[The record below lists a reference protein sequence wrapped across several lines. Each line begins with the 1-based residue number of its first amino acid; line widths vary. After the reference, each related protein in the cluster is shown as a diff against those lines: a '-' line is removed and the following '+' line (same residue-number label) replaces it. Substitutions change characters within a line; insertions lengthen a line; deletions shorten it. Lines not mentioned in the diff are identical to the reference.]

1 MNRVNLICKDITGLE
16 QLDKAA
22 MLVDKTVQVPVNIFI
37 PEFARKNLFSSQ
49 WRGTLLFLSTNMAA
63 VKSAMQFR
71 IPTTISRV
79 QRKSVLQL
87 CYLGCCNQHVIECFQ
102 MTSRRPYWCPKTMKR
117 RPCWCPKPVLWEL
130 NSFLMQ
136 TLSFVP
142 INLHIQPNCLKSF

>member
-1 MNRVNLICKDITGLE
+1 MNRVNLICKDITGFITVFFGLICKDITGLE

-22 MLVDKTVQVPVNIFI
+22 MLVDKTVQIPVNIFI

-49 WRGTLLFLSTNMAA
+49 WRRTLLFLSTNMAA

-87 CYLGCCNQHVIECFQ
+87 CYLGCCN
-102 MTSRRPYWCPKTMKR
+102 
-117 RPCWCPKPVLWEL
+117 
-130 NSFLMQ
+130 
-136 TLSFVP
+136 
-142 INLHIQPNCLKSF
+142 

>member
-63 VKSAMQFR
+63 V
-71 IPTTISRV
+71 
-79 QRKSVLQL
+79 
-87 CYLGCCNQHVIECFQ
+87 N
-102 MTSRRPYWCPKTMKR
+102 
-117 RPCWCPKPVLWEL
+117 
-130 NSFLMQ
+130 
-136 TLSFVP
+136 
-142 INLHIQPNCLKSF
+142 

>member
-1 MNRVNLICKDITGLE
+1 MGRKMPFVARLFIIKEFFLLDFTIKLVFFPKKIAASPCWSNLSQNQQFKDLIIWMNRVNLICKDISGLE

-87 CYLGCCNQHVIECFQ
+87 CYLGCCN
-102 MTSRRPYWCPKTMKR
+102 
-117 RPCWCPKPVLWEL
+117 
-130 NSFLMQ
+130 
-136 TLSFVP
+136 
-142 INLHIQPNCLKSF
+142 